1 MSKKEIETSPGGK
14 TSVFIVDTYWAVLE
28 GIKAALQENEEFAV
42 VGTASDGDEAISRA
56 KSLKPDIVI
65 MDVSMPNLDGIEA
78 ATEIKKFNKNVRIII
93 SSIRADKECVL
104 SSFRAGVSGYILKER
119 PFSDLILALKTVK
132 AGGTYFSESVKD
144 IVREYMEDLELK
156 DRKDAREGEDGIVHL
171 SDREKE
177 VFPLLADGLHP
188 REIGERLGI
197 SPKTV
202 ESHKYNIMEK
212 LKVTSVTELTKIAL
226 RKDLIKP

>member
-156 DRKDAREGEDGIVHL
+156 DRKDAREGIVHL

>member
-132 AGGTYFSESVKD
+132 AGGTYFSESVK
-144 IVREYMEDLELK
+144 
-156 DRKDAREGEDGIVHL
+156 
-171 SDREKE
+171 
-177 VFPLLADGLHP
+177 
-188 REIGERLGI
+188 
-197 SPKTV
+197 
-202 ESHKYNIMEK
+202 
-212 LKVTSVTELTKIAL
+212 
-226 RKDLIKP
+226 